1 MDNVKLP
8 IALVLAMAVQL
19 AAAVWWVSK
28 QAHTIDVL
36 KEEVVALKEDVGIL
50 FIDTDNLINFA
61 TFTEN
66 RWAEAYSEDMTYI
79 RHFGT
84 KPVPQEK
91 AQ

>member
-28 QAHTIDVL
+28 QAHTIDIL
-36 KEEVVALKEDVGIL
+36 KKEVVALKEDVGIL

-66 RWAEAYSEDMTYI
+66 RWAEAYAEDMTYI
-79 RHFGT
+79 RQFGT

-91 AQ
+91 AR